1 MVSDGYANPIQRPAL
16 PARPEQENG
25 SQVRLAQALLEASDT
40 LARRAMDAMY
50 RDPFWDAR
58 FGERGRARALDDGLY
73 HVSYLAHAL
82 WFYTPTVMAVYARWL
97 QGVLTPRGMCSRHIE
112 QNFDRLGD
120 AIEAEGIP
128 NNEPVRSYLQAGKD
142 GLRYPSGPA
151 RALQDAAP
159 VLAER
164 LALVLPPMGPRI
176 EPGWTGDPLYVLAYL
191 ADAVALDRV
200 DVFAAHVL
208 WMAGF
213 LRSRNEPA
221 GELERLLEA
230 MGEEMRVLPR
240 EAGEAAASSL
250 RSALHLLRTQE

>member
-16 PARPEQENG
+16 PARPGQENG
-25 SQVRLAQALLEASDT
+25 SQVRLAQALLDNADA
-40 LARRAMDAMY
+40 LARHAMEAMY
-50 RDPFWDAR
+50 EDPFWDAR
-58 FGERGRARALDDGLY
+58 FGERGRVRALDDGLY

-128 NNEPVRSYLQAGKD
+128 NSQSVRAYLGAGKD
-142 GLRYPSGPA
+142 GLRYPAGPP

-159 VLAER
+159 MLAQR
-164 LALVLPPMGPRI
+164 LSRALPPNGSHI
-176 EPGWTGDPLYVLAYL
+176 EPGWTGDPSSFLAYL
-191 ADAVALDRV
+191 ADAVALHRV
-200 DVFAAHVL
+200 GVFTDHVL
-208 WMAGF
+208 WMAGS
-213 LRSRNEPA
+213 LKNRNEPA
-221 GELERLLEA
+221 GEIERLLVA
-230 MGEEMRVLPR
+230 MGEEMNSLPE
-240 EAGEAAASSL
+240 EAREAAAPYI